1 MLSQVELEYVKALI
15 NTYRN
20 KGYKYYMCHTIS
32 DNNNN
37 DYDIC
42 IYFSKE
48 KIEALNDNYFS
59 VEKGIR
65 IYIDSSS
72 KSNYNTNASDTVS
85 SFSNNVTV
93 DLAEFIYTNAESE
106 YSYSAICLNPDLLV
120 DYKQNH
126 LSVITLILMC
136 IIFCYIFIKDL
147 IVRG

>member
-1 MLSQVELEYVKALI
+1 MLSQVELEYVRALI
-15 NTYRN
+15 NTYYA

-42 IYFSKE
+42 IYFSKD

-59 VEKGIR
+59 VENGIR
-65 IYIDSSS
+65 IYIDSSL
-72 KSNYNTNASDTVS
+72 KSNYNTNASDVVS

-93 DLAEFIYTNAESE
+93 DVSEFIYTNAESE
-106 YSYSAICLNPDLLV
+106 YSYNSLCLNPDLQI

-147 IVRG
+147 FLRG